1 MQTYYEKVLNRIRRP
16 VLLVAVALVALLA
29 ASGIAVAVTSTDEG
43 RDEGRA
49 VKVAASGEASTSNVS
64 VTPATS
70 TAYGSKTVTIPSGSG
85 TKRLFRDNNP
95 NTINDNCVSCAVTFN
110 SNVRSATVVL
120 NGFNLDYSNSDHH
133 INVVEA
139 DLDIVQIS
147 GRTVYFAVDTQYA
160 DQNFDD
166 SYSGFVTAVVIA
178 NVE

>member
-49 VKVAASGEASTSNVS
+49 VKVAAPDGSPRTP
-64 VTPATS
+64 VTPATT
-70 TAYGSKTVTIPSGSG
+70 TAYRSVTITIPSGSG
-85 TKRLFRDNNP
+85 TKR
-95 NTINDNCVSCAVTFN
+95 IASSVTFN
-110 SNVRSATVVL
+110 SNVRSAAVAL
-120 NGFNLDYSNSDHH
+120 NGFNLDYSTSDHH

-147 GRTVYFAVDTQYA
+147 GRTVFIAADTRYA
-160 DQNFDD
+160 DVNFDD

>member
-1 MQTYYEKVLNRIRRP
+1 MQTYYEKVLNRMRRP

-49 VKVAASGEASTSNVS
+49 VKVAAPDGSPRAAVP
-64 VTPATS
+64 VTPATT
-70 TAYGSKTVTIPSGSG
+70 TAYRSVSITIPSGSG
-85 TKRLFRDNNP
+85 TKR
-95 NTINDNCVSCAVTFN
+95 IASSVTFN
-110 SNVRSATVVL
+110 SNVRSAAVAL

-133 INVVEA
+133 INVIEA

-147 GRTVYFAVDTQYA
+147 GRTVFIAADTRYA
-160 DQNFDD
+160 DVNFDD

>member
-1 MQTYYEKVLNRIRRP
+1 MQTYYEKVLNRMRRP

-49 VKVAASGEASTSNVS
+49 VKVAAPDGSPRTP
-64 VTPATS
+64 VTPATT
-70 TAYGSKTVTIPSGSG
+70 TAYRSVSITIPSGSG
-85 TKRLFRDNNP
+85 TKR
-95 NTINDNCVSCAVTFN
+95 INSSVTFS
-110 SNVRSATVVL
+110 SNVRSAAVAL
-120 NGFNLDYSNSDHH
+120 NGFNLDYSTSDHH

-147 GRTVYFAVDTQYA
+147 GRTVFIAADTRYA
-160 DQNFDD
+160 DVNFDD

>member
-1 MQTYYEKVLNRIRRP
+1 MQTYYEKVLNRMRRP

-43 RDEGRA
+43 RNGRA
-49 VKVAASGEASTSNVS
+49 VKVAAPDGSTRADVP
-64 VTPATS
+64 VTPATT
-70 TAYGSKTVTIPSGSG
+70 TAYRSVSITIPSGSG
-85 TKRLFRDNNP
+85 TKR
-95 NTINDNCVSCAVTFN
+95 IASSVTFN
-110 SNVRSATVVL
+110 SNVRSAAVAL

-133 INVVEA
+133 INVIEA

-147 GRTVYFAVDTQYA
+147 GRTVFIAADTRYA
-160 DQNFDD
+160 DVNFDD

>member
-49 VKVAASGEASTSNVS
+49 VKVAAPDGSPRTP
-64 VTPATS
+64 VTPATT
-70 TAYGSKTVTIPSGSG
+70 TAYRSVSIPIPSGPG

-95 NTINDNCVSCAVTFN
+95 NTTNDNCPSCFVTFN
-110 SNVRSATVVL
+110 SNVTTAAVAL

-133 INVVEA
+133 LNVIEA

-147 GRTVYFAVDTQYA
+147 GRTVFIAVDTRYA

-166 SYSGFVTAVVIA
+166 SYSGFVTATVIA
-178 NVE
+178 NVQ

>member
-1 MQTYYEKVLNRIRRP
+1 MQTYYEKVLNRMRRP

-49 VKVAASGEASTSNVS
+49 VKVAAPDGSPRAAVP
-64 VTPATS
+64 VTPATT
-70 TAYGSKTVTIPSGSG
+70 TAYRSVSITIPSGSG
-85 TKRLFRDNNP
+85 TKR
-95 NTINDNCVSCAVTFN
+95 IASSVTFN
-110 SNVRSATVVL
+110 SNVRSAAVAL

-133 INVVEA
+133 LNVIEA

-147 GRTVYFAVDTQYA
+147 GRTVFIAADTRYA
-160 DQNFDD
+160 DVNFDD

>member
-1 MQTYYEKVLNRIRRP
+1 MQTYYEKVLNRMRRP

-49 VKVAASGEASTSNVS
+49 VKVAAPDGSPRTP
-64 VTPATS
+64 VTPATT
-70 TAYGSKTVTIPSGSG
+70 TAYRSVSITIPSGSG
-85 TKRLFRDNNP
+85 TKR
-95 NTINDNCVSCAVTFN
+95 IASSVTFN
-110 SNVRSATVVL
+110 SNVRSAAVAL
-120 NGFNLDYSNSDHH
+120 NGFNLDYSTSDHH
-133 INVVEA
+133 INVIEA

-147 GRTVYFAVDTQYA
+147 GRTVFIAADTRYA
-160 DQNFDD
+160 DVNFDD

>member
-29 ASGIAVAVTSTDEG
+29 ASGMAVAVNSTDEG

-49 VKVAASGEASTSNVS
+49 VKVAAPDGSSSALVP
-64 VTPATS
+64 VTPATT
-70 TAYGSKTVTIPSGSG
+70 TAFRSVSITIPSGSG
-85 TKRLFRDNNP
+85 TKR
-95 NTINDNCVSCAVTFN
+95 INSSVTFN
-110 SNVRSATVVL
+110 SNVRSAAVAL
-120 NGFNLDYSNSDHH
+120 NGFNLDYSTSDHH

-147 GRTVYFAVDTQYA
+147 GRTVFIAADTRYA

-166 SYSGFVTAVVIA
+166 SYSGFVTAVVTA

>member
-1 MQTYYEKVLNRIRRP
+1 MQTYYEKVLNRMRRP

-49 VKVAASGEASTSNVS
+49 VKVAAPDGSPSALVP
-64 VTPATS
+64 VTPATT
-70 TAYGSKTVTIPSGSG
+70 TAFRSVSITIPSGSG
-85 TKRLFRDNNP
+85 TKR
-95 NTINDNCVSCAVTFN
+95 IASSVTFN
-110 SNVRSATVVL
+110 SNVRSAAVVL
-120 NGFNLDYSNSDHH
+120 NGFNLDYSTSDHH

-147 GRTVYFAVDTQYA
+147 GRTVFIAADTRYA
-160 DQNFDD
+160 DVNFDD

>member
-1 MQTYYEKVLNRIRRP
+1 MQTYYEKVLNRMRRP

-49 VKVAASGEASTSNVS
+49 VKVAAPDGSPRTP
-64 VTPATS
+64 VTPATT
-70 TAYGSKTVTIPSGSG
+70 TAYRSVSITIPSGSG
-85 TKRLFRDNNP
+85 TKR
-95 NTINDNCVSCAVTFN
+95 IASSVTFN
-110 SNVRSATVVL
+110 SNVRSAAVVL
-120 NGFNLDYSNSDHH
+120 NGFNLDYSTSDHH
-133 INVVEA
+133 INVIEA

-147 GRTVYFAVDTQYA
+147 GRTVFIAADTRYA
-160 DQNFDD
+160 DVNFDD

>member
-1 MQTYYEKVLNRIRRP
+1 MQTYYEKVLNRMRRP

-49 VKVAASGEASTSNVS
+49 VKVAAPDGSPRTP
-64 VTPATS
+64 VTPATT
-70 TAYGSKTVTIPSGSG
+70 TAYRSVSITIPSGSG
-85 TKRLFRDNNP
+85 TKR
-95 NTINDNCVSCAVTFN
+95 IASSVTFG
-110 SNVRSATVVL
+110 SNVRSAAVAL

-133 INVVEA
+133 LNVIEA

-147 GRTVYFAVDTQYA
+147 GRTVFIAADTRYA
-160 DQNFDD
+160 DVNFDD

>member
-1 MQTYYEKVLNRIRRP
+1 MQTYYEKVLNRIQRP

-29 ASGIAVAVTSTDEG
+29 ASGIAVAVTPT
-43 RDEGRA
+43 DEGRA

>member
-49 VKVAASGEASTSNVS
+49 VKVAAPDGSPRTP
-64 VTPATS
+64 VTPATT
-70 TAYGSKTVTIPSGSG
+70 TAYRSVSITIPSGSG
-85 TKRLFRDNNP
+85 TKR
-95 NTINDNCVSCAVTFN
+95 IASSVTFN
-110 SNVRSATVVL
+110 SNVRSAAVAL
-120 NGFNLDYSNSDHH
+120 NGFNLDYSTSDHH

-147 GRTVYFAVDTQYA
+147 GRTVFIAADTRYA

-166 SYSGFVTAVVIA
+166 SYSGFVTAVVTA
-178 NVE
+178 TVE

>member
-1 MQTYYEKVLNRIRRP
+1 MQTYYEKVLNRMRRP

-49 VKVAASGEASTSNVS
+49 VKVAAPDGSPRTP
-64 VTPATS
+64 VTPATT
-70 TAYGSKTVTIPSGSG
+70 TAYRSVSITIPSGSG
-85 TKRLFRDNNP
+85 TKR
-95 NTINDNCVSCAVTFN
+95 IASSVTFN
-110 SNVRSATVVL
+110 SNVRSAAVAL
-120 NGFNLDYSNSDHH
+120 NGFNLDYSTSDHH

-147 GRTVYFAVDTQYA
+147 GRTVFIAADTRYA

>member
-29 ASGIAVAVTSTDEG
+29 ASGMAVAVNSTDEG

-49 VKVAASGEASTSNVS
+49 VKVAAPDGSPRTP
-64 VTPATS
+64 VTPATT
-70 TAYGSKTVTIPSGSG
+70 TAYRSVSITIPSGSG
-85 TKRLFRDNNP
+85 TKR
-95 NTINDNCVSCAVTFN
+95 IASSVTFN
-110 SNVRSATVVL
+110 SNVRSAAVAL
-120 NGFNLDYSNSDHH
+120 NGFNLDYSTSDHH

-147 GRTVYFAVDTQYA
+147 GRTVFIAADTRYA
-160 DQNFDD
+160 DVNFDD

>member
-1 MQTYYEKVLNRIRRP
+1 MQTYYEKVLNRMRRP

-49 VKVAASGEASTSNVS
+49 VKVAAPDGSPRTP
-64 VTPATS
+64 VTPATT
-70 TAYGSKTVTIPSGSG
+70 TAYRSVSITIPSGSG
-85 TKRLFRDNNP
+85 TKR
-95 NTINDNCVSCAVTFN
+95 INSSVTFN
-110 SNVRSATVVL
+110 SNVRSAAVAL
-120 NGFNLDYSNSDHH
+120 NGFNLDYSTSDHH

-147 GRTVYFAVDTQYA
+147 GRTVFIAADTRYA

-166 SYSGFVTAVVIA
+166 SYSGFVTAVVTA

>member
-49 VKVAASGEASTSNVS
+49 VKVAAPDGSPRTP
-64 VTPATS
+64 VTPATT
-70 TAYGSKTVTIPSGSG
+70 TAYRSVSITIPSGSG
-85 TKRLFRDNNP
+85 TKR
-95 NTINDNCVSCAVTFN
+95 IASSVTFN
-110 SNVRSATVVL
+110 SNVRSAAVAL
-120 NGFNLDYSNSDHH
+120 NGFNLDYSTSDHH

-147 GRTVYFAVDTQYA
+147 GRTVFIAADTRYA

-166 SYSGFVTAVVIA
+166 SYSGSVSAVVIA

>member
-49 VKVAASGEASTSNVS
+49 VKVAAPDGSPRTP
-64 VTPATS
+64 VTPATT
-70 TAYGSKTVTIPSGSG
+70 TAYRSVTITIPSGSG
-85 TKRLFRDNNP
+85 TKR
-95 NTINDNCVSCAVTFN
+95 IASSVTFN
-110 SNVRSATVVL
+110 SNVRSAAVAL
-120 NGFNLDYSNSDHH
+120 NGFNLDYSTSDHH
-133 INVVEA
+133 INVIEA

-147 GRTVYFAVDTQYA
+147 GRTVFIAADTRYA
-160 DQNFDD
+160 DVNFDD